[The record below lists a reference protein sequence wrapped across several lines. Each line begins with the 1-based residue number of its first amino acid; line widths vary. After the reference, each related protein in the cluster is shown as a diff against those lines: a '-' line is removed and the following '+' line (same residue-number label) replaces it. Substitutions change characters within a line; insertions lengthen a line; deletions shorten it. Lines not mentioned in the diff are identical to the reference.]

1 VSRKDVLAALAD
13 RIVCIRLDHPLRVA
27 IDGVD
32 GAGKT
37 MLADELAA
45 PVAAR
50 HRAVIRA
57 SVDDFHNPRTH
68 RYRLGKD
75 SPEGYYRDS
84 FDREAIETRLLRPLG
99 PAGDRLIRC
108 RAFDHRADAAVDPPV
123 EEAAVDAILLFD
135 GIFLQR
141 PELREHFDLTI
152 FLDVPFEVTI
162 ARMVVRDGADPNVEA
177 ASNRRWVGGQR
188 LYLAECDPRAR
199 ADVVV
204 DNADWRAPRV
214 LRDGRAS

>member
-1 VSRKDVLAALAD
+1 MSRKEVLAALVD
-13 RIVCIRLDHPLRVA
+13 RIVCVQLDHPVRVA

-37 MLADELAA
+37 MLADELAT

-50 HRAVIRA
+50 NRSVIRA
-57 SVDDFHNPRTH
+57 SVDDFHNPRTR

-84 FDREAIETRLLRPLG
+84 FDHEAIETRLLRPLG
-99 PAGDRLIRC
+99 PAGNRFIRR
-108 RAFDHRADAAVDPPV
+108 RAFDYRTDTTVDPPV
-123 EEAAVDAILLFD
+123 EEAAADAILLLD

-141 PELREHFDLTI
+141 PELREHFELTI
-152 FLDVPFEVTI
+152 FLDAPFEVTI
-162 ARMVVRDGADPNVEA
+162 ARTVARDGADPDVET
-177 ASNRRWVGGQR
+177 ASNRRYVEGQR

-199 ADVVV
+199 ADILV
-204 DNADWRAPRV
+204 DNADWRAPRI
-214 LRDGRAS
+214 LRDGPGS